1 MPSEELM
8 MRPLRVLVVEDNPAD
23 IDLLQ
28 ECLDLEGSQVNVD
41 FVHDGFE
48 AISYLHA
55 DRASRP
61 HLVILDLNLPGLSGC
76 DVLGR
81 IRGDAEL
88 RQLPVVILTHS
99 DAQSDILKTYALG
112 ANCYITKPSTLE
124 GFRRVV
130 RQLEDFWFCLVKLP
144 VLSPSPR

>member
-23 IDLLQ
+23 
-28 ECLDLEGSQVNVD
+28 NVD
-41 FVHDGFE
+41 FVRDGFE

-55 DRASRP
+55 DRASPP

-144 VLSPSPR
+144 ALSPSPR

>member
-1 MPSEELM
+1 

-28 ECLDLEGSQVNVD
+28 ECLDLEDSKIDVA
-41 FVHDGFE
+41 FVRDGL
-48 AISYLHA
+48 AAMAYLRQNA
-55 DRASRP
+55 LLKP
-61 HLVILDLNLPGLSGC
+61 QIIILDLNLPGLSGC

-88 RQLPVVILTHS
+88 RHTPVVILTHS

-112 ANCYITKPSTLE
+112 ANCYLTKPSTLQ
-124 GFRRVV
+124 GFRQVV
-130 RQLEDFWFCLVKLP
+130 RQIEDFWFCLVKLP
-144 VLSPSPR
+144 VLSSTPH